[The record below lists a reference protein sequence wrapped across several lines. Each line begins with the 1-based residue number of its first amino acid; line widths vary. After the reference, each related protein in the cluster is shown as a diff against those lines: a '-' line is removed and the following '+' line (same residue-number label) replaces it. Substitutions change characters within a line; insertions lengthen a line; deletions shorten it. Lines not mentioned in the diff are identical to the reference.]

1 MVKRKIIGEKGRL
14 SWEWIGGSV
23 QSDIRGEGD

>member
-1 MVKRKIIGEKGRL
+1 MVKRKIIGEKGRVSL
-14 SWEWIGGSV
+14 GMDRGRV